1 MDENLLMSHGKA
13 GGLSTSWVEE
23 PSFQSVPCLPS
34 HNKLIGSENPC
45 HDGGLVGRQFLLLP
59 CMDGRGGADMDER
72 KQFGWFLGID
82 ISKETFDA
90 CCITPQGERLFNLSI
105 SMDRKGFEELI
116 RQLCALSVA
125 QESVLVG
132 LESTACYHVNLYSF
146 LIALGYCVIVINPLL
161 ISNFVKLQ
169 LRKTKTDKKDAWVI
183 AQFLLLNRDSLC
195 RAVGS
200 YELSDLRDLSRQRE
214 SLVDQ
219 MTSIKSDIK
228 RLLNMTFPE
237 LEHIAGI
244 FTKSM
249 LRLLCQYPSAASMR
263 EVKRSKIAKVLIPGS
278 YGKQTDA
285 SVERIVK
292 AAEASIGTASPAKEI
307 ILRQKVSL
315 LMQLEE
321 HLQELTDILIEHCQ
335 EKMRRDRDI
344 LTSMKGIGEKTA
356 VNFLIEMGGDIK
368 QFESH
373 KKVIAMAGLDPALYQ
388 SGKIDKKGKIS
399 KRGNRH
405 LRRVIWLM
413 TTKVIQFNERFKQY
427 YLKRI
432 KDGLPYKKAVLA
444 TAHKL
449 IRVIFSML
457 TNKTLFNP
465 KMN

>member
-1 MDENLLMSHGKA
+1 M
-13 GGLSTSWVEE
+13 
-23 PSFQSVPCLPS
+23 
-34 HNKLIGSENPC
+34 
-45 HDGGLVGRQFLLLP
+45 
-59 CMDGRGGADMDER
+59 DMDER
-72 KQFGWFLGID
+72 QRFRWFLGID
-82 ISKETFDA
+82 VSKETFDA
-90 CCITPQGERLFNLSI
+90 CCIPSHGERLFNLSA

-116 RQLCALSVA
+116 KQLSALSIP
-125 QESVLVG
+125 QEPVLVG
-132 LESTACYHVNLYSF
+132 MESTACYHINLYSF
-146 LIALGYCVIVINPLL
+146 LVSLGYSVMVINPLL

-169 LRKTKTDKKDAWVI
+169 LRKTKTDKKDASVI
-183 AQFLLLNRDSLC
+183 AQFLLLNQDSL
-195 RAVGS
+195 S
-200 YELSDLRDLSRQRE
+200 QTILSSDISDLRDLSRQRE

-219 MTSIKSDIK
+219 MSSTKSEIK
-228 RLLNMTFPE
+228 RLLSMTFPE
-237 LEHIAGI
+237 LEHISGI

-249 LRLLCQYPSAASMR
+249 LRLLCHYPSAGSIKQA
-263 EVKRSKIAKVLIPGS
+263 KRSKIAKILIPGS
-278 YGKQTDA
+278 YGKQTDE

-292 AAEASIGTASPAKEI
+292 AAQVSVGTSSATKEI

-315 LMQLEE
+315 LIQLEE
-321 HLQELTDILIEHCQ
+321 HLRELTDILIELCQ
-335 EKMRRDRDI
+335 GKIQGDMDI

-356 VNFLIEMGGDIK
+356 VNFLIEIGGDIK

-388 SGKIDKKGKIS
+388 SGKIDRKGRIS

-413 TTKVIQFNERFKQY
+413 TTKVIQFNERFKQS

-449 IRVIFSML
+449 IRVMFAML